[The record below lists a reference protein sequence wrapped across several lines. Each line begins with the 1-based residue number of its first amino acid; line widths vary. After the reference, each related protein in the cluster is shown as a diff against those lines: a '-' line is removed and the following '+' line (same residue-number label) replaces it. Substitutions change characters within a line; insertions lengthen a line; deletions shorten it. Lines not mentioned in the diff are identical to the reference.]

1 MNDEIGKR
9 VNSIAAIAIVALVL
23 LGVLAI
29 THETTTAQSNTGP
42 QKTIQVSGVG
52 TASTTPD
59 LSLLDFSV
67 TSQAKT
73 AARASSDNSAAVVD
87 VMQAL
92 ITLGYSEADIHTTS
106 YSLQPLYD
114 SSKGQSNAIVGYQI
128 WNNME
133 VSTNNFTKI
142 GVTIDAVVNAGV
154 NQIQSV
160 TFTFSNATLA
170 NLQSQALQ
178 RAVQDANIKA
188 TTIASALNVQLIGPI
203 DVSPGFSYQPYVEAF
218 TSNTP
223 GTQIQPPSSLQ
234 VSVTVQITYVFT

>member
-1 MNDEIGKR
+1 MNDDVGKR

-29 THETTTAQSNTGP
+29 THQMTTAQNNAAT
-42 QKTIQVSGVG
+42 QKTLQVSGVG

-59 LSLLDFSV
+59 LSILDFSV
-67 TSQAKT
+67 TSQATT
-73 AARASSDNSAAVVD
+73 AARASSDNSAAVTD

-92 ITLGYSEADIHTTS
+92 ITLGYSRADVHTTS
-106 YSLQPLYD
+106 YSLQPLYN
-114 SSKGQSNAIVGYQI
+114 SSKGQSNTIVGYQI

-133 VSTNNFTKI
+133 VSTSNFTKI
-142 GVTIDAVVNAGV
+142 GVTIDAIVNAGV

-160 TFTFSNATLA
+160 TFTFSNTTLA

-178 RAVQDANIKA
+178 RAVQDANTKA

-203 DVSPGFSYQPYVEAF
+203 DVSPGFTYQPYVQAF
-218 TSNTP
+218 ASNTP
-223 GTQIQPPSSLQ
+223 STQIQPPSSLQ
-234 VSVTVQITYVFT
+234 VSVTVQVTYAFT